1 MSGLTVHDDFER
13 FLVDWLDE
21 TAGQGFPG
29 YLDETLVR
37 IADVRQR
44 PAWMSP
50 GRWLPMRTLT
60 MQRHRIPSAVPLLVA
75 LALIVA
81 LAIAAVAIVGSSQT
95 RLPPPFGLA
104 GTGGFAYDSGGD
116 LFIADPDGSNARAIV
131 SAQGD
136 QFGPTFSRDGTR
148 LAYWSTAPGE
158 PYPSLW
164 VSDADGRH
172 ARQVA
177 TDLPAEPQAESP
189 AADWS
194 PDGRELAFVVGSHLF
209 VVGADGTGLRE
220 IGDPRLFEARA
231 DPAWSP
237 DGSLIAVFGY
247 TGAEALLHVIEPDGG
262 GEQLVGGGPG
272 IPISYRPAW
281 SPDGSALVY
290 SAVDAVGEDVVL
302 ARRSGST
309 WQEEIVVSGPTV
321 DSWPRF
327 SNDGTRISFVRNAGD
342 GDFGN
347 IVIADTSGSN
357 QRPLRSGPIRHAS
370 HCWAPDDRSI
380 MAVSGIRDD
389 PKPGHVLLSVD
400 GSVPPREI
408 PADDRVAYFA
418 CSWQRLAP

>member
-1 MSGLTVHDDFER
+1 MSDLTVHDDFER
-13 FLVDWLDE
+13 LLVDWLDE
-21 TAGQGFPG
+21 TAGQGVPA

-37 IADVRQR
+37 IVDVRQR
-44 PAWMSP
+44 PVWMSP

-75 LALIVA
+75 VALLLA
-81 LAIAAVAIVGSSQT
+81 LAIAAVVIVGSQQT

-116 LFIADPDGSNARAIV
+116 LFVTDPDGSNARALV
-131 SAQGD
+131 SGPGE
-136 QFGPTFSRDGTR
+136 QFGPAFSRDGTR
-148 LAYWSTAPGE
+148 LAYWSKA

-164 VSDADGRH
+164 VSAADGRDP
-172 ARQVA
+172 RQVA
-177 TDLPAEPQAESP
+177 KDLPAEPQAESP

-247 TGAEALLHVIEPDGG
+247 TGAEALLHVIEPDGE
-262 GEQLVGGGPG
+262 GEQLVGGSPG

-281 SPDGSALVY
+281 SPDGSALIY
-290 SAVDAVGEDVVL
+290 SAAGDGGEDVVM

-309 WQEEIVVSGPTV
+309 WQEEVVVGGPTA

-327 SNDGTRISFVRNAGD
+327 SNDGTRISFLRAGD
-342 GDFGN
+342 SDFGY
-347 IVIADTSGSN
+347 IVIADASGSN
-357 QRPLRSGPIRHAS
+357 ERQLHSGPIRHAS

-380 MAVSGIRDD
+380 MAVSGIGGD
-389 PKPGHVLLSVD
+389 PKPGHVVLSVD
-400 GSVPPREI
+400 GTAPPREI
-408 PADDRVAYFA
+408 PVDDRVAYFA
-418 CSWQRLAP
+418 CSWQRTVR

>member
-1 MSGLTVHDDFER
+1 
-13 FLVDWLDE
+13 
-21 TAGQGFPG
+21 
-29 YLDETLVR
+29 
-37 IADVRQR
+37 
-44 PAWMSP
+44 
-50 GRWLPMRTLT
+50 MRTLT

-148 LAYWSTAPGE
+148 LAYWSKAPGE